1 MTLSELRDALAR
13 VCDEV
18 EGDPEVFIDI
28 DESTSM
34 VVGNVEIDADG
45 DIVLC

>member
-1 MTLSELRDALAR
+1 MTLSELRNKLAEL
-13 VCDEV
+13 VDEV

-34 VVGNVEIDADG
+34 VVENVAIDDAG